1 MDAHICHD
9 MPLAKDLLRSHTC
22 NIFDTLIEAYRKKI
36 DVSLWE
42 KEIAD
47 EAIQISFAV
56 WNNFTALPVGDFSS
70 EALRRTIVQHLGR
83 PLRPGPIQMAIPKDP
98 DANLPG
104 VSPKIQYPFP
114 LPPSAFAILPT
125 DPPLVQMAT
134 KVASAA
140 PQPPVM
146 EAKSPAPDSLIE
158 QRRALIEAYIAKTGA
173 SLHKIYTASNSGIH
187 KPEFYKWRDGT
198 LPNSS
203 STTINFERFLRNQK
217 PPIPRKSR

>member
-1 MDAHICHD
+1 MSNHGCRD

-22 NIFDTLIEAYRKKI
+22 RIFDTLIESYRKQI

-47 EAIQISFAV
+47 EAIQIAFAV
-56 WNNFTALPVGDFSS
+56 WNNFTVLPIGDFSS
-70 EALRRTIVQHLGR
+70 EVLRRTIVQHLGR
-83 PLRPGPIQMAIPKDP
+83 PLRPGPVQMALPKNP
-98 DANLPG
+98 NANLPG
-104 VSPKIQYPFP
+104 VSESDRIWVTPTSPY
-114 LPPSAFAILPT
+114 AILPT
-125 DPPLVQMAT
+125 DPPLLRMA
-134 KVASAA
+134 KEVANAA
-140 PQPPVM
+140 PPPTVK
-146 EAKSPAPDSLIE
+146 EVEVPGLDSLIA
-158 QRRALIEAYIAKTGA
+158 QRRALLQAYIAKTGA

-203 STTINFERFLRNQK
+203 STTINFERFLRSQK